1 MLPSFLKPYNVKTE
15 NLIRIGPKSDGGY
28 IVHKDSI
35 NLTKKIITCGLNDD
49 WKFEKNFTKLNNHCF
64 VEAYDHTI
72 DKDFWYQRFKK
83 DIIHFFLLK
92 KLRLSKIIKMFDY
105 IDYKIF
111 FKKKNIH
118 FLKKVVRNSKK
129 KDEISLTDIID
140 NFEDIFLKIDIE
152 GNEYEI
158 LPEVTKHSEKIISL
172 IVEFHDIDSNLDKIE
187 KFIIENKFLKLI
199 HIHANNYKDIN
210 TNGNPNDIELTF
222 VNKNK
227 INISNERSQ
236 KSYPIHGLDYKNL
249 KRKKDIELKFNE

>member
-118 FLKKVVRNSKK
+118 FLKKVVRNSEKE
-129 KDEISLTDIID
+129 DEISLTDIID

-152 GNEYEI
+152 CNEYEI

>member
-118 FLKKVVRNSKK
+118 FLKKVVRNSEKEG
-129 KDEISLTDIID
+129 EISLTDIID

>member
-28 IVHKDSI
+28 IVHKESI

-72 DKDFWYQRFKK
+72 DKEFWYQRFKK

-129 KDEISLTDIID
+129 EDEISLTNIID

>member
-28 IVHKDSI
+28 IVHKESI

-118 FLKKVVRNSKK
+118 FLKKVVRNSEKE
-129 KDEISLTDIID
+129 DEISLTDIID

>member
-49 WKFEKNFTKLNNHCF
+49 WKFEKSFTKLNNHCF

>member
-72 DKDFWYQRFKK
+72 DKEFWYQRFKK

-118 FLKKVVRNSKK
+118 FLKKVVRNSEKE
-129 KDEISLTDIID
+129 DEISLTDIID

-172 IVEFHDIDSNLDKIE
+172 IIEFHDIDSNLDKIE

>member
-49 WKFEKNFTKLNNHCF
+49 WKFEKNFIKLNNHCF
-64 VEAYDHTI
+64 VEVYDHTI

-111 FKKKNIH
+111 FKEKNIH
-118 FLKKVVRNSKK
+118 FLKKVVRNSEKE
-129 KDEISLTDIID
+129 DEISLTDIID

>member
-72 DKDFWYQRFKK
+72 DKEFWYQRFKK

-118 FLKKVVRNSKK
+118 FLKKVVRNSEKE
-129 KDEISLTDIID
+129 DEISLTDIID

-199 HIHANNYKDIN
+199 HIHANNYKFCEYSALGGLGRGDI
-210 TNGNPNDIELTF
+210 
-222 VNKNK
+222 
-227 INISNERSQ
+227 
-236 KSYPIHGLDYKNL
+236 
-249 KRKKDIELKFNE
+249 

>member
-118 FLKKVVRNSKK
+118 FLKKVVRDSKK
-129 KDEISLTDIID
+129 EDEISLTNIID

>member
-64 VEAYDHTI
+64 VEVYDHTI

-111 FKKKNIH
+111 FKEKNIH
-118 FLKKVVRNSKK
+118 FLKKVVRNSEKE
-129 KDEISLTDIID
+129 DEISLTDIID

>member
-118 FLKKVVRNSKK
+118 FLKKVVRNSEKE
-129 KDEISLTDIID
+129 DEISLTDIID
-140 NFEDIFLKIDIE
+140 NFEDIFLKVDIE

-158 LPEVTKHSEKIISL
+158 LPEVTKYSEKIISL
-172 IVEFHDIDSNLDKIE
+172 IIEFHDIDSNLDKIE

>member
-129 KDEISLTDIID
+129 EDEISLTNIIN

>member
-111 FKKKNIH
+111 FKEKNIH
-118 FLKKVVRNSKK
+118 FLKKVVRNSEKE
-129 KDEISLTDIID
+129 DEISLTDIID

>member
-72 DKDFWYQRFKK
+72 DKEFWYQRFKK

-129 KDEISLTDIID
+129 EDEISLTNIID

-172 IVEFHDIDSNLDKIE
+172 IIEFHDIDSNLDKIE

>member
-118 FLKKVVRNSKK
+118 FLKKVVRNSEKE
-129 KDEISLTDIID
+129 DEISLTDIID

>member
-28 IVHKDSI
+28 IVHKESI

-129 KDEISLTDIID
+129 EDEISLTNIID

>member
-72 DKDFWYQRFKK
+72 DKEFWYQRFKK

-118 FLKKVVRNSKK
+118 FLKKVVRNSEKE
-129 KDEISLTDIID
+129 DEISLTDIID

>member
-118 FLKKVVRNSKK
+118 FLKKVVRDSKK
-129 KDEISLTDIID
+129 EDEISLTNIID

-172 IVEFHDIDSNLDKIE
+172 IIEFHDIDSNLDKIE

>member
-129 KDEISLTDIID
+129 EDEISLTNIID

>member
-72 DKDFWYQRFKK
+72 DKEFWYQRFKK

-129 KDEISLTDIID
+129 EDEISLTNIID

>member
-118 FLKKVVRNSKK
+118 FLKKVVRNSEKE
-129 KDEISLTDIID
+129 DEISLTDIID

-172 IVEFHDIDSNLDKIE
+172 IIEFHDIDSNLDKIE